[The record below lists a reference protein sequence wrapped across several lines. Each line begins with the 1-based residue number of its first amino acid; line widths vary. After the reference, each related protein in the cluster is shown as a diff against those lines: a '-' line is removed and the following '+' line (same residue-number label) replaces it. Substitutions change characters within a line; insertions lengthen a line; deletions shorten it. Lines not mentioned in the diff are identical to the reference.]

1 MSSSVPTSSPMKQ
14 LFHFFFADHVYSQ
27 IFSFIQ
33 LGTGVGTSYDV
44 VSLFADRGRYAPTCV
59 LNHLFSFVAGVPG
72 QRAGQHEC
80 LAGKSS
86 SPVPLLA
93 GEGQTSFA

>member
-1 MSSSVPTSSPMKQ
+1 MSSSVPTSGPLQQ

-44 VSLFADRGRYAPTCV
+44 ISFFADRGRHTATCV
-59 LNHLFSFVAGVPG
+59 LNHLLGFVTSVPG
-72 QRAGQHEC
+72 QRAGYYEC
-80 LAGKSS
+80 LAGKGG
-86 SPVPLLA
+86 SPMPFFA
-93 GEGQTSFA
+93 GEGQTSSS